1 MNKHTHGKALKNV
14 DLNSKSTVKIIN
26 LPTKNVLHCGI
37 SRCLPFVFMV
47 SVSTS
52 AFINSAN

>member
-1 MNKHTHGKALKNV
+1 MNKHTHGKPLENV
-14 DLNSKSTVKIIN
+14 DSNSKSTVKIIN
-26 LPTKNVLHCGI
+26 LPNKHVLYCGI
-37 SRCLPFVFMV
+37 YRYLHSVVMV